1 MPPTRPAIP
10 PGRTGR
16 RGCSAHRSW
25 AGVYQIGG
33 MLAEPERG
41 GQAGTFDAEH
51 VDQTGDAMDLGALDD
66 EIIGLA
72 ALFRARRSEEP
83 PSELQSLM
91 RISYAVFCLKQK
103 TITSIMTH
111 QQ

>member
-16 RGCSAHRSW
+16 RGCSARRSW

-51 VDQTGDAMDLGALDD
+51 VDQTGDAMDLGALAD

-72 ALFRARRSEEP
+72 ALFRARRRPFRADAGIARLARPVRRSWE
-83 PSELQSLM
+83 
-91 RISYAVFCLKQK
+91 K
-103 TITSIMTH
+103 
-111 QQ
+111 